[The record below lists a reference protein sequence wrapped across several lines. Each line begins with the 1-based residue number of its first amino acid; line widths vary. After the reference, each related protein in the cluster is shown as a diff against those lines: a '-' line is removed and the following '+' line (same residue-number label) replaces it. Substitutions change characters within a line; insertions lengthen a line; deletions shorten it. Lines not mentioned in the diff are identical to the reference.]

1 LTVEDAGDLGVGV
14 VQGQPPDEV
23 DGVFVGA
30 QPGLCPGGERYPQ
43 VGEGA
48 ALPAEYEVGVA
59 GGSVQGDGD
68 LGEQGAQEFLA
79 VAVGGGRRGPDHVQV
94 AAQCEDPGLLFRGQG
109 FRCVCLA
116 AD

>member
-1 LTVEDAGDLGVGV
+1 
-14 VQGQPPDEV
+14 
-23 DGVFVGA
+23 
-30 QPGLCPGGERYPQ
+30 
-43 VGEGA
+43 
-48 ALPAEYEVGVA
+48 VA

-116 AD
+116 ADQFGLGRGQRGQRLLPRGLQATRDQPVLGVDGQVAAFGPGGVVTRPLDLAAMLF